1 MRLRSEQE
9 ARIHAHIC
17 GDGHLYVEE
26 GERGKRYIVE
36 YTNTHTELI
45 NEFICD
51 AVSEYKASPTII
63 RHKGAFIARF
73 KSKYAFNRLKQL
85 GAGKSKEWRAPIQ
98 IFYAEDYKTTASLIR
113 NWLRAFFDDEAY
125 IDVSTRR
132 ISVTSVN
139 YCGLLDVKNMLTYL
153 NIDCKVYTIMK
164 GYAYRLVVSG
174 KTNISKFV
182 NNIILLH
189 PLKISRLKRILSST

>member
-1 MRLRSEQE
+1 MRLRSERE

-36 YTNTHTELI
+36 YTNTHTELV

-51 AVSEYKASPTII
+51 AVSGYKVSPTVI
-63 RHKGAFIARF
+63 RHKGTFIARF

-85 GAGKSKEWRAPIQ
+85 GAGKSREWRAPLQ
-98 IFYAEDYKTTASLIR
+98 IFYAEDYKTTVSLIR

-125 IDVSTRR
+125 IDVSTKR

-139 YCGLLDVKNMLTYL
+139 YYGLLDVRDMLNYL
-153 NIDCKVYTIMK
+153 NIDCKVYAIMK

-174 KTNISKFV
+174 KANISKFV
-182 NNIILLH
+182 SNIVLLH
-189 PLKISRLKRILSST
+189 PLKISRLKQILS